1 MLHKLEENFQFSV
14 YNVLV
19 FSHFS
24 ATLLAFRMGPVG
36 EKLTVA
42 ILQKFPSL
50 KKAHRGQEWEKY
62 AAELSLTSHYSIHQ
76 NLLII
81 EIFSDIFQAQKCQK
95 FTGFS
100 FSNVNICSL
109 FLSEQ
114 NNKLVLG
121 CWPILPVTLNTLHI
135 VISSIVVMNTL
146 ISAALNL
153 TLKCIHLFTYYC
165 RNNC

>member
-121 CWPILPVTLNTLHI
+121 CWPDKTKRLRTSLWSSGNCDGMTDQLIEKIISRCLFVLHI
-135 VISSIVVMNTL
+135 
-146 ISAALNL
+146 
-153 TLKCIHLFTYYC
+153 FD
-165 RNNC
+165 